1 MTSSIAWG
9 TAILRVAVGAIFA
22 AHGGMKAFQ
31 MGPDGLTAFFAS
43 VGIPFAALNAWLVIA
58 IELLGGSAMIAG
70 LGTRALAASFAAIM
84 VVAIA
89 AVHGAHGFFLPN
101 GYEYTLVLLAASVT
115 LALQG
120 AGALA
125 LDNLVAAWTRTTQ
138 SAIGNR
144 RRALV

>member
-1 MTSSIAWG
+1 MTSTHSWG
-9 TAILRVAVGAIFA
+9 TTILRVAVGAIFV
-22 AHGGMKAFQ
+22 AHGAVKLFQ
-31 MGPDGLTAFFAS
+31 MGPGGLTGFFAS
-43 VGIPFAALNAWLVIA
+43 IGIPFAALNAWLVIA
-58 IELLGGSAMIAG
+58 IELLGGIAMIAG
-70 LGTRALAASFAAIM
+70 LATRAIAALFAGVM

-101 GYEYTLVLLAASVT
+101 GYEYTFVLLAASVT

-125 LDNLVAAWTRTTQ
+125 LDNLVALRSRTPQ

-144 RRALV
+144 QKALV